1 MKTQQEVLLYA
12 TKVITKET
20 DPSRVLCS
28 ETELV
33 SAKNVDQL
41 DDEKLIDVYNDFF

>member
-28 ETELV
+28 ESELLT
-33 SAKNVDQL
+33 AENLDKY
-41 DDEKLIDVYNDFF
+41 DDEKCMDVYNDFF